1 MIGWIRPLGQ
11 VLVLTAVFAAVAML
25 SDWPRY
31 RQLAPE
37 TAIIKL
43 SFTHGA
49 NRQAECRKRT
59 AEELAKLPP
68 NMRKSLECPRSRG
81 AVYVEFDVDG
91 RPLLRASLPPSGL
104 SGDGPSRIYEKFVV
118 PSGVHSVAVRMRDT
132 PRTEGFDYE
141 KSGNVVLS
149 ANQSFV
155 VDFRAEVG
163 GFVFQ

>member
-1 MIGWIRPLGQ
+1 MIARVHVLAQ
-11 VLVLTAVFAAVAML
+11 VLVLAAVFALVAVF

-43 SFTHGA
+43 SFTHGS
-49 NRQAECRKRT
+49 NRQAECRRRT
-59 AEELAKLPP
+59 ADELAKLPP
-68 NMRKSLECPRSRG
+68 NMRKPMECPRSRG

-91 RPLLRASLPPSGL
+91 RPLLRASLAPSGI
-104 SGDGPSRIYEKFVV
+104 SHDGPSRIYEKFVV
-118 PSGVHSVAVRMRDT
+118 PAGAHSVVVRMRDT
-132 PRTEGFDYE
+132 PRTEGFDFE
-141 KSGNVVLS
+141 KSGEVVLA

-155 VDFRAEVG
+155 VDFRAEAG

>member
-1 MIGWIRPLGQ
+1 MTAWIRPLGQ
-11 VLVLTAVFAAVAML
+11 VLVLAAVFAAVAAF

-37 TAIIKL
+37 TAVIKL
-43 SFTHGA
+43 SFTHGS
-49 NRQAECRKRT
+49 NRQAECRRRT

-68 NMRKSLECPRSRG
+68 NMRKPMECPRSRG

-118 PSGVHSVAVRMRDT
+118 PAGAHSVVVRMRDT
-132 PRTEGFDYE
+132 PRNEGFDYE
-141 KSGNVVLS
+141 KSGNVVLG
-149 ANQSFV
+149 ANRNFV
-155 VDFRAEVG
+155 VDFRAEAG